1 MLTFAFAVFLLIITP
16 GPGVLSTA
24 GIGSAFGFRAGIS
37 YVMGLFVGTSL
48 VSLAVVTGVAAI
60 ILAEPTIRIILVIL
74 STSYLFYLAARIAL
88 AGANLAFITSAKI
101 PGFYSGVFLQ
111 FVNPKAYA
119 VNTALFTSF
128 AFMPSHFILET
139 LIKYVI
145 MSVIWM
151 VLHLGWLYAGL
162 RLGQLDLSPVMT
174 RRINHIMALCL
185 VSVVLLSASSHLQA

>member
-60 ILAEPTIRIILVIL
+60 ILAEPTIRFILVIL

-128 AFMPSHFILET
+128 AFMPSHFLLET

-185 VSVVLLSASSHLQA
+185 VGVVLLSASSLLQA